1 MQSLDIAYLRR
12 PRLAQQPATLATI
25 LAGQL
30 SCASS
35 QQVHAEVI
43 EVEIINLQDDMHAA
57 PAVFRHTIRNCLE
70 RCMSFP
76 LPMHI
81 EAVNLHFACQ
91 RIAQASTS
99 CRHIEA
105 DKGMQHC
112 S

>member
-12 PRLAQQPATLATI
+12 PRLAQQPAMLATI
-25 LAGQL
+25 RAGQL

-35 QQVHAEVI
+35 QQVV
-43 EVEIINLQDDMHAA
+43 EVESIDLQVDMHAA
-57 PAVFRHTIRNCLE
+57 PAAFRHTMRNCLK

-76 LPMHI
+76 LLLYI
-81 EAVNLHFACQ
+81 EAANLHFACQ

-99 CRHIEA
+99 CKHIEA

>member
-1 MQSLDIAYLRR
+1 VQSLDIAYLRR
-12 PRLAQQPATLATI
+12 PRLAQHPATLATI

-35 QQVHAEVI
+35 QQVHADVVEVK
-43 EVEIINLQDDMHAA
+43 IINLQDHMHAA
-57 PAVFRHTIRNCLE
+57 QAAFRHTIRNCLK

-76 LPMHI
+76 LLMHI
-81 EAVNLHFACQ
+81 EAANLHFACQ
-91 RIAQASTS
+91 GIAQASTS
-99 CRHIEA
+99 CKHIEA